1 MVDMENIPVA
11 GYDRLEL
18 LQIADAVAREKS
30 IEAEEVLI
38 AMELAIQKAAR
49 SKYGLEHDVRAEIDR
64 KSGDIKLARYL
75 EVVDE
80 IENEITQ
87 KLQQKEAEAMKAG
100 AAVGDF
106 IIDPLPP
113 IDFGRIAAQTAK
125 QVIVQRVREAERK
138 RQYEEYK
145 DRVAEI
151 VNGIVKRTDFG
162 NITVDL
168 GRAEGVIRRDES
180 IPRGSL
186 CVPAIGSELIFMT
199 CARNF
204 AGRRSFYRAVTP
216 QFMAKLFAQ
225 EVPEIYDGIIEIK
238 SVARDPGSRAKIAV
252 LSNDSS
258 IDPVGACV
266 GMRGSRVQA
275 VVGELQGEKIDI
287 IQWSPDPAT
296 FIVNG
301 LAPAEVTKVV
311 LDEDQR
317 KIEVVVPD
325 EQLSLAIGRRGQN
338 VRLASQLTQ
347 WDIMILTE
355 DEESERRQEEFN
367 TRSQMFIDGL
377 DVDDVLA
384 HLLVTEGFSS
394 IEEVAYVPIEDL
406 LTIEGFDEEIAEELR
421 NRAGVFLTEEEE
433 RFNAE
438 RRSLGVE
445 DDVAAISGLTPSNAG
460 CAWRGGC

>member
-1 MVDMENIPVA
+1 M
-11 GYDRLEL
+11 
-18 LQIADAVAREKS
+18 
-30 IEAEEVLI
+30 
-38 AMELAIQKAAR
+38 
-49 SKYGLEHDVRAEIDR
+49 
-64 KSGDIKLARYL
+64 
-75 EVVDE
+75 
-80 IENEITQ
+80 
-87 KLQQKEAEAMKAG
+87 
-100 AAVGDF
+100 
-106 IIDPLPP
+106 
-113 IDFGRIAAQTAK
+113 
-125 QVIVQRVREAERK
+125 
-138 RQYEEYK
+138 
-145 DRVAEI
+145 
-151 VNGIVKRTDFG
+151 
-162 NITVDL
+162 
-168 GRAEGVIRRDES
+168 
-180 IPRGSL
+180 
-186 CVPAIGSELIFMT
+186 
-199 CARNF
+199 
-204 AGRRSFYRAVTP
+204 
-216 QFMAKLFAQ
+216 
-225 EVPEIYDGIIEIK
+225 
-238 SVARDPGSRAKIAV
+238 
-252 LSNDSS
+252 
-258 IDPVGACV
+258 
-266 GMRGSRVQA
+266 
-275 VVGELQGEKIDI
+275 QGEKIDI

-421 NRAGVFLTEEEE
+421 NRASVFLTEEEE

-445 DDVAAISGLTPSNAG
+445 DDVAAISGLTPQMLVALGEAG
-460 CAWRGGC
+460 VKTLDDLGDLATDELIDSGNSEGEGRGILAGYGLDESQANEIIMAARAHWFDDEEVIESAAEVAESGGES